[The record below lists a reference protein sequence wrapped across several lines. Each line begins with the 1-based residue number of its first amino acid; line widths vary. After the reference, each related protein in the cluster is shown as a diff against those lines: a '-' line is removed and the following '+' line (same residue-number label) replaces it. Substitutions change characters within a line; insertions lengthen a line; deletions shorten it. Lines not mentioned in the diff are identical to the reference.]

1 MYVYVSLIVALWPSP
16 SWKAWWS
23 VESALMKMKGTIHE
37 ENSRWWHGPPLFYIC
52 NNCPVQV
59 LTAFS
64 STTCQKPEI
73 EMKEAKTVSCSSSP
87 QQMNIFPNKLSKNI
101 WLCLPDLFYC
111 MIFRLIM
118 KTKFLIIR
126 FAFLHSV
133 MKAHTKAVFPFI
145 EIRVWIHDRERMGW
159 QSKSLSN

>member
-1 MYVYVSLIVALWPSP
+1 MYSVS
-16 SWKAWWS
+16 
-23 VESALMKMKGTIHE
+23 E
-37 ENSRWWHGPPLFYIC
+37 
-52 NNCPVQV
+52 
-59 LTAFS
+59 S
-64 STTCQKPEI
+64 STRRITYHLSSYYLKKILVKLYGIREPHWMGKKLSTRELIDFPRNTWHLRGRAGTKKPFWLILVFLLPSLYQCVTRERI
-73 EMKEAKTVSCSSSP
+73 IVTKFS
-87 QQMNIFPNKLSKNI
+87 LSKNI

-159 QSKSLSN
+159 QIKGLSN